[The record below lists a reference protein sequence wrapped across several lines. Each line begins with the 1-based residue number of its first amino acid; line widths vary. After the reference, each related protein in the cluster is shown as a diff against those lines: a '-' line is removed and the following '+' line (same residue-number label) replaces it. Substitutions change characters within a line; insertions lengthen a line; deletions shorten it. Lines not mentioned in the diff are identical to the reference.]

1 MSDVLNILVSLSSC
15 LGNDLVRDACQKFL
29 SGKLDTAASKVK
41 KERKPR
47 GKSSWN
53 LAVDKVLEEMRAASS
68 EPDKVTYKIA
78 YAEASRR
85 KRENDPAAQ
94 AKYDTYREKL
104 AEKRAAKKASKPV
117 ADPAPVVAAPAASD
131 PETPVHASVEAPAV
145 ETKAPTPTGPK
156 KKAGRP
162 TKV

>member
-15 LGNDLVRDACQKFL
+15 LGNDVVRDACQKFL

-104 AEKRAAKKASKPV
+104 AEKRAAKKASK
-117 ADPAPVVAAPAASD
+117 AAPAPAA
-131 PETPVHASVEAPAV
+131 PVEEEPKTPAPAPAPAEEEV
-145 ETKAPTPTGPK
+145 KAPAK

>member
-1 MSDVLNILVSLSSC
+1 MSDVLNILASLSSC
-15 LGNDLVRDACQKFL
+15 LGNDVVRDACQKFL
-29 SGKLDTAASKVK
+29 SGKHDTAVSKVK

-104 AEKRAAKKASKPV
+104 AEKRAAKKASKPT
-117 ADPAPVVAAPAASD
+117 PAPSEPEASAAQEAKAPA
-131 PETPVHASVEAPAV
+131 
-145 ETKAPTPTGPK
+145 K

>member
-15 LGNDLVRDACQKFL
+15 LGNDVVRDACQKFL

-104 AEKRAAKKASKPV
+104 AEKRAAKKASK
-117 ADPAPVVAAPAASD
+117 AAPVEEEPKTPAAAPA
-131 PETPVHASVEAPAV
+131 PAPA
-145 ETKAPTPTGPK
+145 EEEAKAPAK

>member
-1 MSDVLNILVSLSSC
+1 
-15 LGNDLVRDACQKFL
+15 
-29 SGKLDTAASKVK
+29 VK

-104 AEKRAAKKASKPV
+104 AEKRAAKKASKPT
-117 ADPAPVVAAPAASD
+117 PAPSEPEASAAQEAKAPAAQ
-131 PETPVHASVEAPAV
+131 EAKASA
-145 ETKAPTPTGPK
+145 K